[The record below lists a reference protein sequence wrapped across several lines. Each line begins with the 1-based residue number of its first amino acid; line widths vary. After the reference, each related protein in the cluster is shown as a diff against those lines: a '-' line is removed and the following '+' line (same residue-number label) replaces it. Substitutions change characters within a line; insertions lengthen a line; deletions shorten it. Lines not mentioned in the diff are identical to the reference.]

1 MGCGCNQNKTILPKV
16 PIRGDP
22 NTNKTNRD
30 AVKLL
35 RDSVPDL
42 SDTLA
47 SKPKA
52 SNQSES
58 KQTDVNKPEQLKR
71 RRRVFR
77 RHQRV
82 MRRRRGWY

>member
-1 MGCGCNQNKTILPKV
+1 MGCGCNQNKTILPNV

-22 NTNKTNRD
+22 NTNKNNRD
-30 AVKLL
+30 AVTLL
-35 RDSVPDL
+35 RDSVPEL
-42 SDTLA
+42 SDTLV
-47 SKPKA
+47 STPKV

-58 KQTDVNKPEQLKR
+58 NQTEQRKP
-71 RRRVFR
+71 RRVVR